1 MYEFA
6 LLALLIASAW
16 YWLDSIA
23 KREIAVNTGRDLA
36 GRFSLQLLDETVSC
50 NKIRLGR
57 DSHGH
62 AQLVRDYVFEVSAN
76 GTERMP
82 CRLQL
87 LGKHLRDWHI
97 PPYIQADKAEEIDV
111 TPVEADKPS
120 NVYRIH

>member
-1 MYEFA
+1 MYEIA
-6 LLALLIASAW
+6 LLALLIAGAW

-23 KREIAVNTGRDLA
+23 KREIAVNIGRELA

-50 NKIRLGR
+50 NKIGLAR

-87 LGKHLRDWHI
+87 LGKHVRDWHI
-97 PPYIQADKAEEIDV
+97 PPYVQADADAAPID
-111 TPVEADKPS
+111 ADKPS
-120 NVYRIH
+120 NVFRIH